1 MRKENRHGYRKK
13 IKIISQIPFFI
24 SFFAFGK
31 LFHIEYEK
39 HYPQLILTSGL
50 LPNKLLISQWAE
62 NL

>member
-1 MRKENRHGYRKK
+1 
-13 IKIISQIPFFI
+13 QIPFFI